1 MSDNNS
7 AKAFVTGTFDTK
19 ATELNYITDCLVQ
32 AGIEVV
38 RVDIGTSS
46 GSFSSPGQCEVS
58 AHEVAS
64 HHPQGAEFIAEQ
76 TDRGDAIAAMTV
88 AFEHYLSQQPA
99 VAGVIGAGG
108 SGGTALLAPAF
119 RSLPVGVPKIIVST
133 VASGNVAPYVG
144 GSDITLM
151 YSVTDVQ
158 GLNGIS
164 RQILG
169 NAANAL
175 AGMILYSTNLRSIAQ
190 SGRAAGRAAG
200 EASADTE
207 LPAIGLT
214 MFGVTTPC
222 VTALTSHLKSDYECL
237 VFHATGTG
245 GMSMEKL
252 CDSGRLAAILDLT
265 TTEIADLLSGGVFA
279 ATEDRMGAVIRTGIP
294 YVGSVGALDMVNFG
308 ASETVPDRYKNRLLH
323 IHNPQVTLM
332 RTTLDE
338 NVAIGKWIGA
348 KLNEMTGEVR
358 FLLPLRGVSMLDAE
372 GQAFFDPKADQA
384 LFDTIENTM
393 VQTNDRKLIRVD
405 ANINDEKFVAATL
418 DAFADIKN

>member
-1 MSDNNS
+1 MGKNQDT
-7 AKAFVTGTFDTK
+7 KAFVTGTFDTK
-19 ATELNYITDCLVQ
+19 SLELNYITECLKQ
-32 AGIEVV
+32 AGVDVV
-38 RVDIGTSS
+38 RVDLGTSNDNL
-46 GSFSSPGQCEVS
+46 SSPESSPAQCEVS
-58 AHEVAS
+58 AHEVAGY
-64 HHPQGAEFIAEQ
+64 HPKGADFVAGHS
-76 TDRGDAIAAMTV
+76 DRGDAIAAMTV
-88 AFEHYLSQQPA
+88 AFEHYLSQQTS

-119 RSLPVGVPKIIVST
+119 RSLPVGVPKMIVST

-144 GSDITLM
+144 GSDITMM

-175 AGMILYSTNLRSIAQ
+175 AGMIINTGNLHSIA
-190 SGRAAGRAAG
+190 SAAGNTTNA
-200 EASADTE
+200 E

-222 VTALTSHLKSDYECL
+222 VTALTTELKSDYECL

-252 CDSGRLAAILDLT
+252 CDSGRLAAVLDLT

-279 ATEDRMGAVIRTGIP
+279 ATEDRMGAVIRTGVP

-308 ASETVPDRYKNRLLH
+308 AKATVPDHYKDRLLH
-323 IHNPQVTLM
+323 VHNPQVTLM
-332 RTTLDE
+332 RTTPEE
-338 NVAIGKWIGA
+338 NVAIGKWLANKI
-348 KLNEMTGEVR
+348 NSMTGEVR
-358 FLLPLRGVSMLDAE
+358 FLLPLKGVSMLDAD
-372 GQAFFDPKADQA
+372 GQAFFDPEADQA
-384 LFDTIENTM
+384 LFDTLESNV
-393 VQTNDRKLIRVD
+393 VQTDKIKLVRVD
-405 ANINDEKFVAATL
+405 ANINDAEFVTAAL
-418 DAFADIKN
+418 DAFAEIKSG

>member
-1 MSDNNS
+1 MTMSDNT
-7 AKAFVTGTFDTK
+7 AGKAFVTGTFDTK
-19 ATELNYITDCLVQ
+19 SPELNYITDCLKQ
-32 AGIEVV
+32 AGVDVV
-38 RVDIGTSS
+38 RVDIGTGSDNLSS
-46 GSFSSPGQCEVS
+46 KGQCEVS
-58 AHEVAS
+58 AREVAS
-64 HHPQGAEFIAEQ
+64 YHPEGADVIAGYS
-76 TDRGDAIAAMTV
+76 DRGDAIAAMTV
-88 AFEHYLSQQPA
+88 AFEHYLSQQPS

-108 SGGTALLAPAF
+108 SGGTALLAPAY

-144 GSDITLM
+144 GTDITLM

-158 GLNGIS
+158 GLNAIS

-175 AGMILYSTNLRSIAQ
+175 AGMILHKDSLQALAPAS
-190 SGRAAGRAAG
+190 S
-200 EASADTE
+200 ASAE

-222 VTALTSHLKSDYECL
+222 VTALTSQLKNDYECL

-252 CDSGRLAAILDLT
+252 CDSGRLAAVLDLT

-279 ATEDRMGAVIRTGIP
+279 ATEDRMGAVIRTAVP

-308 ASETVPDRYKNRLLH
+308 AKETVPERYKNRLLH
-323 IHNPQVTLM
+323 VHNPQVTLM
-332 RTTLDE
+332 RTTVEE
-338 NVAIGKWIGA
+338 NVAIGKWLA
-348 KLNEMTGEVR
+348 DKLNAMTGEVR

-372 GQAFFDPKADQA
+372 GQAFFDPQADQA
-384 LFDTIENTM
+384 LFDTIENAVT
-393 VQTNDRKLIRVD
+393 QTGKRKLLKVD
-405 ANINDEKFVAATL
+405 ANINDAEFVSATIN
-418 DAFADIKN
+418 AFADIKK

>member
-1 MSDNNS
+1 
-7 AKAFVTGTFDTK
+7 
-19 ATELNYITDCLVQ
+19 
-32 AGIEVV
+32 
-38 RVDIGTSS
+38 
-46 GSFSSPGQCEVS
+46 
-58 AHEVAS
+58 
-64 HHPQGAEFIAEQ
+64 
-76 TDRGDAIAAMTV
+76 MTV
-88 AFEHYLSQQPA
+88 AFEHYLSQQTS

-119 RSLPVGVPKIIVST
+119 RSLPVGVPKMIVST

-144 GSDITLM
+144 GSDITMM

-175 AGMILYSTNLRSIAQ
+175 AGMILNSDKLHNIA
-190 SGRAAGRAAG
+190 SAAGGA
-200 EASADTE
+200 ASAE

-222 VTALTSHLKSDYECL
+222 VTALTTQLKSDYECL

-252 CDSGRLAAILDLT
+252 CDSGRLAAVLDLT

-279 ATEDRMGAVIRTGIP
+279 ATQDRLGAVIRTAVP

-308 ASETVPDRYKNRLLH
+308 AKETVPDHYKNRLLH
-323 IHNPQVTLM
+323 VHNPQVTLM
-332 RTTLDE
+332 RTTPEE
-338 NVAIGKWIGA
+338 NVAIGKWLA
-348 KLNEMTGEVR
+348 DKLNSMTGEVR
-358 FLLPLRGVSMLDAE
+358 FLLPLKGVSMLDAE
-372 GQAFFDPKADQA
+372 GQAFYDPDADQA
-384 LFDTIENTM
+384 LFDTLERS
-393 VQTNDRKLIRVD
+393 VEQTDKRKLIRVD
-405 ANINDEKFVAATL
+405 ANINDAEFVTAAL
-418 DAFADIKN
+418 DAFTEIKNG

>member
-1 MSDNNS
+1 MSNNKVG
-7 AKAFVTGTFDTK
+7 KAFVTGTFDTK
-19 ATELNYITDCLVQ
+19 STELNYIADCLKQ
-32 AGIEVV
+32 AGVAVV
-38 RVDIGTSS
+38 RVDIGTSNNNL
-46 GSFSSPGQCEVS
+46 SSAGQCEVS

-64 HHPQGAEFIAEQ
+64 YHPQGADFITQQ

-88 AFEHYLSQQPA
+88 AFEHYLSQQQS

-144 GSDITLM
+144 GTDITLM

-158 GLNGIS
+158 GLHGIS

-175 AGMILYSTNLRSIAQ
+175 AGMILNSANIHSITQA
-190 SGRAAGRAAG
+190 SRT
-200 EASADTE
+200 EAE

-222 VTALTSHLKSDYECL
+222 VASLTSQLNNDYECL

-252 CDSGRLAAILDLT
+252 CDSGRLAAVLDIT

-279 ATEDRMGAVIRTGIP
+279 ATEDRMGAVIRTGVP

-308 ASETVPDRYKNRLLH
+308 AKETVPERFKNRLLH
-323 IHNPQVTLM
+323 VHNPQVTLM
-332 RTTLDE
+332 RTTPDE
-338 NVAIGKWIGA
+338 NIAIGKWIGS
-348 KLNEMTGEVR
+348 KLNEMNGEVR
-358 FLLPLRGVSMLDAE
+358 FLLPLQGVSMLDAE
-372 GQAFFDPKADQA
+372 GQSFFDPKADQA
-384 LFDTIENTM
+384 LFDTIENT
-393 VQTNDRKLIRVD
+393 VKQTDKRKLIRVD
-405 ANINDEKFVAATL
+405 ANINDAEFVTAII
-418 DAFADIKN
+418 DAFAEIKK